1 MITGVGRHSAQG
13 ARTVNKGG
21 CKTVQRPQE
30 SFPEESIF
38 DLILKRILY

>member
-1 MITGVGRHSAQG
+1 MKL
-13 ARTVNKGG
+13 NKQG

-38 DLILKRILY
+38 DLIKELREVVKESIAQFSISM